1 MRRFCILMLF
11 LLTGCLMARGQ
22 ESLQTAAR
30 GKLQAICEGQDG
42 MQWAVTDAGEIL
54 RSADGVVWT
63 VQDFNAEYA
72 GYYPPMDFRAV
83 AAGGGSVM
91 VAGLD
96 ANGHLAVYTS
106 SRGTVWSARSLEY
119 SEAGE
124 RQVLDVTPSSL
135 SYDSVRDSF
144 FLCGSGGTHCRNDQ
158 IQGTDRPEDPFC
170 GALEKLSDRRQSSG
184 ASCIQHK
191 QNAAD
196 HPQRHDQRRDR
207 FYRHSRKHRLGFGE
221 QQRGAFFSLFP
232 AVTCLHP
239 ISPFSNTDLQS
250 KEKHIL
256 PHCRARRPRRAEY
269 RFAGLV
275 RDVGDAAASRIIAIC
290 RGGYYPPVNGW
301 YYPLAG
307 G

>member
-54 RSADGVVWT
+54 RSADGVAWT

-144 FLCGSGGTHCRNDQ
+144 FLCGSGGTLFEMPGCSHCNRLTRYP
-158 IQGTDRPEDPFC
+158 TDTLYVRIRAGFNVMLL
-170 GALEKLSDRRQSSG
+170 GSGGWRQV
-184 ASCIQHK
+184 
-191 QNAAD
+191 
-196 HPQRHDQRRDR
+196 
-207 FYRHSRKHRLGFGE
+207 E
-221 QQRGAFFSLFP
+221 
-232 AVTCLHP
+232 
-239 ISPFSNTDLQS
+239 
-250 KEKHIL
+250 
-256 PHCRARRPRRAEY
+256 
-269 RFAGLV
+269 
-275 RDVGDAAASRIIAIC
+275 
-290 RGGYYPPVNGW
+290 
-301 YYPLAG
+301 
-307 G
+307 